1 MSNKSLLGVAFVLC
15 AGVGLWLAL
24 RNAPSVSER
33 TTPAVALA
41 VPAKDT
47 QQELSHVQPSP
58 APAVVVSEPSVWQ
71 GIWGDRWDEIRRK
84 NLENGLDLESR
95 KPPLPWEEAKGLLV
109 TQLTKFS
116 TEETQSELFA
126 LTGFS
131 GVLDRKWAEQNLLD
145 EYEIIEEAK
154 LDLLAIEEKHQA
166 TLRPLAEQWIYAAE
180 SRLLS
185 AWASRDIERA
195 PYNLNYGGVDPYTP
209 KQGAF
214 LGRSFCA
221 GGWCARVQLSDSEC
235 PEIVELENQLAN
247 LRGKK
252 VSELSSYAR
261 KKLSKKN

>member
-1 MSNKSLLGVAFVLC
+1 MSKKLIVGVAFAMC
-15 AGVGLWLAL
+15 AVAGLWLAL
-24 RNAPSVSER
+24 RSDSAPSGRIS
-33 TTPAVALA
+33 PAEPVA
-41 VPAKDT
+41 VPAKEA
-47 QQELSHVQPSP
+47 QKELSQGQP
-58 APAVVVSEPSVWQ
+58 APAPAALVSQPNVWRD
-71 GIWGDRWDEIRRK
+71 IWGDRWDEIRRK

-95 KPPLPWEEAKGLLV
+95 KPPLPWDEAKGQLV

-116 TEETQSELFA
+116 TEETNSEQFV

-131 GVLDRKWAEQNLLD
+131 GVIDQKWAEQNQLN
-145 EYEIIEEAK
+145 EYEITEDAK
-154 LDLLAIEEKHQA
+154 LDLLAIEERHQVA
-166 TLRPLAEQWIYAAE
+166 LRPLAEQWIYAVE

-209 KQGAF
+209 KEGAF

-221 GGWCARVQLSDSEC
+221 GGWCARVQLAAKEC
-235 PEIVELENQLAN
+235 PEIVELENQLAQ

-252 VSELSSYAR
+252 VSELNSYAR